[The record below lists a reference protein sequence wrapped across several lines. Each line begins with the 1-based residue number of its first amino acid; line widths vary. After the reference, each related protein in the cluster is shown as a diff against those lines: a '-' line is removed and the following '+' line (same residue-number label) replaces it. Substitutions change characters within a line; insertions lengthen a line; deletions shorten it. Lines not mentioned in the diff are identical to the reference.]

1 MAKTIAIF
9 GAGGT
14 MGLAIATRFGKAGY
28 NVGLVARRKENLET
42 LKAQLAEAGV
52 TAVKTVTGDVTDA
65 DQIKSAAKEIRGA
78 FGSIDVV
85 EYSPALG
92 PQNYRGALD
101 TTYANALA
109 AFNLI
114 VGGAVKVVNE
124 VSGEMIERGDGGLL
138 FIAGGSAIK
147 PIPPLANIGIATS
160 GLRNYLS
167 NLHGAL
173 KQKGVYVGAIFVSG
187 LIKRGTEVDPD
198 EIAEKLFAMYEAR
211 GNGEDTVTGPMPP
224 PPPGGPG
231 GPGGPPPKP

>member
-1 MAKTIAIF
+1 
-9 GAGGT
+9 
-14 MGLAIATRFGKAGY
+14 MGLAIATRFGKEGY
-28 NVGLVARRKENLET
+28 NIGLVARRQENLDT
-42 LKAQLAEAGV
+42 LKSQLTEAGV
-52 TAVKTVTGDVTDA
+52 AAVETATGDVTDQA
-65 DQIKSAAKEIRGA
+65 QLKAALAAIKAK

-101 TTYANALA
+101 TNYENALA
-109 AFNLI
+109 PFNLI
-114 VGGAVKVVNE
+114 VGGAINAVNE
-124 VSGEMIERGDGGLL
+124 VVGEMIEKGDGGLL

-173 KQKGVYVGAIFVSG
+173 GQKGVYVGAIFVAG

-198 EIAEKLFAMYEAR
+198 EIADKLYKMYLAR
-211 GNGEDTVTGPMPP
+211 DKGEDTVIGPMPP
-224 PPPGGPG
+224 PPPGA
-231 GPGGPPPKP
+231 PKP